1 MAFATLK
8 MGFAYFF
15 PVLRHKIKEERKKRK
30 ISQLKLALLI
40 GHNSTSYVVRIELRQ
55 DGANY
60 NLGHLYVIA
69 KEFGMGMGEFLQG
82 VIDRKA

>member
-1 MAFATLK
+1 MQDIEEQEIEKLFDYVTER
-8 MGFAYFF
+8 
-15 PVLRHKIKEERKKRK
+15 VKEERKKRK
-30 ISQLKLALLI
+30 ISQLKLALLL
-40 GHNSTSYVVRIELRQ
+40 GHNSTSYVARIELRQ